1 MGPVGIPVLSM
12 YRDPDPRMIR
22 DREGML
28 VRFSPSRR
36 SRGSWLTLARI
47 VPRASGAVALSGD
60 GRSSAPDPDAAR
72 RQRTVLPQ
80 DTDPQAAH
88 GDSRRTEL
96 SVRNDH

>member
-1 MGPVGIPVLSM
+1 MTC
-12 YRDPDPRMIR
+12 
-22 DREGML
+22 DREGTL

-47 VPRASGAVALSGD
+47 LPRESGAVALSRD

-88 GDSRRTEL
+88 GDSRSS
-96 SVRNDH
+96 SVRNDHTGGPDAGSRTD